1 MMSSILKAARDS
13 SSLSPCHINGGDQ
26 SIDIS
31 VSHLVFN
38 LTHEIAAVFFNIVQK
53 AIDPPPL
60 VLNIWLSYS
69 LNLGDSP
76 LQTYVVH
83 KSIGG
88 FTNNVTE

>member
-1 MMSSILKAARDS
+1 MLVQIVLGMPSNL
-13 SSLSPCHINGGDQ
+13 PCQTHVHVVPSNG
-26 SIDIS
+26 
-31 VSHLVFN
+31 L
-38 LTHEIAAVFFNIVQK
+38 EIMKLDAHKMV
-53 AIDPPPL
+53 